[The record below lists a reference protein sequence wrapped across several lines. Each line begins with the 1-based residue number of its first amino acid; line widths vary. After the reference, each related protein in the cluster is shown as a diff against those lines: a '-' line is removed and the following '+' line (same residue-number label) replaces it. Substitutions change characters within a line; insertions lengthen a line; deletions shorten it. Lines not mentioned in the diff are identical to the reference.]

1 MDIVMYMKL
10 AMGAA
15 GIFFL
20 CLSFWEYVKK
30 KLTEEAGLAWG
41 LFAILLIVWAI
52 WPGALSWC
60 ADLSPAG
67 LAFLSITALFL
78 AAVLFWQS
86 MAVSKLIRKN
96 QELAMQ
102 VSLLNQENEQ
112 ILTELKMIP
121 AKGGRGK
128 RDGTKEK
135 EKPKEKKVPEE
146 ADSVRH

>member
-1 MDIVMYMKL
+1 MVVGMKL
-10 AMGAA
+10 AMAA
-15 GIFFL
+15 IGIFFL

-30 KLTEEAGLAWG
+30 KLTEEAGLVWG
-41 LFAILLIVWAI
+41 LFAILLIVWAL

-60 ADLSPAG
+60 ADMTLAG
-67 LAFLSITALFL
+67 LAFLSVTALFL
-78 AAVLFWQS
+78 VAVLFWQS

-128 RDGTKEK
+128 RDGAKEK
-135 EKPKEKKVPEE
+135 EQSKEKKAPEE
-146 ADSVRH
+146 ANSVRH